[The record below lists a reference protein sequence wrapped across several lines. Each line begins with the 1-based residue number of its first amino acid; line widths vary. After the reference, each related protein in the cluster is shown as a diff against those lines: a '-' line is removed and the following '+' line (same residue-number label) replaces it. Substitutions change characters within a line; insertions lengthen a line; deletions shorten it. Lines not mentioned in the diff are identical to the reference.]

1 MQLGALNSQ
10 SAAEHQW
17 DKVSASEPAL
27 FSGKSPEI
35 SMATV
40 HGKTYYRLR
49 VAGFA
54 GKVDAAKFCAELS
67 AAGSTCTVA
76 NF

>member
-1 MQLGALNSQ
+1 MQLAALNSQ
-10 SAAEHQW
+10 SAAEHEW
-17 DKVSASEPAL
+17 NKVSASEPAL

-35 SMATV
+35 SAATV